1 VAVVVVTDSS
11 SRLCD
16 CDRERWGIRQVPLHI
31 LCDGDDLRDGV
42 DAIPA
47 DIHTR
52 PKTSTAGA
60 TPAEL
65 SDAYRQALEDSGGDG
80 VVAVHIS
87 AALSSTVASAEQ
99 AARQFSGAVRVVNS
113 KSAAMATGFVVL
125 AAARAAADGLDLDCV
140 EARALSAPQRVHGYI
155 VVQRLD
161 NLRRSGRI
169 GTAASWLSTALAIK
183 PVLRIDADGRLV
195 LAQRVRTASKALDA
209 MVDHVIAEVGERPT
223 VVAVHHVQNVS
234 AANDVAHELI
244 ARLHLAE
251 PPTVTDMGPVLGVHV
266 GAGAVAVCVEIADQ
280 APRCAPNWQQ
290 TGT

>member
-1 VAVVVVTDSS
+1 MAVVVVTDSS

-16 CDRERWGIRQVPLHI
+16 GDREQWGIRQVPLHI
-31 LCDGDDLRDGV
+31 LCDGEDFRDGV

-47 DIHTR
+47 DIHSR
-52 PKTSTAGA
+52 PKTTTASA

-65 SDAYRQALEDSGGDG
+65 STAYRQALEDSSGDG
-80 VVAVHIS
+80 VVAVHVS
-87 AALSSTVASAEQ
+87 AALSSTVTSAEQ

-113 KSAAMATGFVVL
+113 KSVALTTGFVVL
-125 AAARAAADGLDLDCV
+125 AAARAAAEGCDLDSV
-140 EARALSAPQRVHGYI
+140 EAQALSAVGRVRGYV

-183 PVLRIDADGRLV
+183 PVLRIDPDGRLV

-209 MVDHVIAEVGERPT
+209 LVEQVVTEVGERSAI
-223 VVAVHHVQNVS
+223 VAVQHVDNLS

-244 ARLHLAE
+244 ARLHPAE

-266 GAGAVAVCVEIADQ
+266 GAGAVAVCVEITESADD
-280 APRCAPNWQQ
+280 P
-290 TGT
+290 